1 MAAEQMQHPDTQA
14 GQPPRV
20 PDQSAENHGD
30 EDGANGRDRRPR
42 QSQRSRARRCG
53 GGSAATVSVTP
64 DHGID
69 GLPSCP
75 FELRAEG
82 QASGTNR

>member
-1 MAAEQMQHPDTQA
+1 MSAEQMQHPG

-30 EDGANGRDRRPR
+30 EDGENGRDRAPR

-53 GGSAATVSVTP
+53 GGSAATVSATP
-64 DHGID
+64 TMGSR
-69 GLPSCP
+69 GFQAAPSTYGP
-75 FELRAEG
+75 EG
-82 QASGTNR
+82 KLLWTNR